1 MANIRK
7 RGNSYQIRV
16 SCGLDTKGNQVFKTK
31 TWKPDPSM
39 TPKQAEK
46 EANRQ
51 AVLFED
57 ECMKGYTVTS
67 VKFEVLAER
76 WFEEYGKLNLR
87 KTTYERMKQL
97 SKRIYPAIG
106 YIKVDKLTS
115 RQIQQ
120 FISDLA
126 LNGKNLQTGKP
137 LSRKTVVH
145 HFSFISDV
153 LSYAVRMEMIHENPC
168 CRVIVPKGEKKE
180 KEIYT
185 LDEIRKLFS
194 IVETAPMKYRTFFIL
209 SVYSGFRRGE
219 MLGLEW
225 KDVDFDNNVISVRR
239 TSNYTK
245 ADGYFTDTTKTKKSQ
260 RSMKFPNLVM
270 DLLSDWKSE
279 QEQQAILMGSKWV
292 NTDRLFTKDN
302 GEPMFPTMPYK
313 WLEKLCERNELP
325 FYGIHSIRHFYASSL
340 INANVDVATVSNAL
354 GHSAISTTTCIYLHA
369 FQEANAR
376 ASEAIAS
383 VLNFGPKKEDTAKGN
398 REDIAS

>member
-1 MANIRK
+1 MDYVRAGC
-7 RGNSYQIRV
+7 GNNGKILIS
-16 SCGLDTKGNQVFKTK
+16 K
-31 TWKPDPSM
+31 
-39 TPKQAEK
+39 
-46 EANRQ
+46 

-57 ECMKGYTVTS
+57 ECMKGYTVPS

-185 LDEIRKLFS
+185 LDEVRKLFS

-219 MLGLEW
+219 MLGFER

-260 RSMKFPNLVM
+260 RSMKFPDLVM

-325 FYGIHSIRHFYASSL
+325 FYGIHSIRHINNMKTSL
-340 INANVDVATVSNAL
+340 LKIHLKS
-354 GHSAISTTTCIYLHA
+354 HIST
-369 FQEANAR
+369 QENR
-376 ASEAIAS
+376 CTKASTA
-383 VLNFGPKKEDTAKGN
+383 VLLC
-398 REDIAS
+398 DIFTMH